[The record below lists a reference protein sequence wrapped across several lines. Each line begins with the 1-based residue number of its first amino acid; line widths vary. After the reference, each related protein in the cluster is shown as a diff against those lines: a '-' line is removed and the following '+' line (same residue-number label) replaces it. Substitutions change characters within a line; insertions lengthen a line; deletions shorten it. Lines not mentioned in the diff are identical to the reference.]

1 MKVWKGRP
9 TVAVIDRTA
18 LRGNFAEARKR
29 VAGDATLIAVVKA
42 DAYGHGAPEVA
53 RILDKEG
60 ARAFG
65 VATVEEGVQI
75 RDAGVI
81 HPEVLVLGGFVADQ
95 VEEIFRH
102 RLTPMVLDLE
112 MARVLDQ
119 RVRGSTRTVSVHL
132 KVDTGLGRL
141 GVPLGDLPAF
151 LKEMKK
157 LDRLKI
163 VAVCSHLESAVR
175 VTGPEIDRQIGA
187 FARAVELLAIH
198 GSPVKIRHV
207 ANSSALMLRPDLHF
221 EMVRPGIILYGVY
234 PDGSAGGPLRL
245 RPAMTLK
252 TSILQLRR
260 LPAGHGVSYNG
271 TFVTRRESMIATLP
285 IGYADGYARRLSNRG
300 QVLVRG
306 QRAPIVG
313 TVCMDTTMVDVTDVS
328 SVERG
333 DEVVLWGRQGEA
345 EIRVDEVAAWAETI
359 SYEVLTTVGRRIPR
373 VYVN

>member
-9 TVAVIDRTA
+9 TVAVIDRAA

-29 VAGDATLIAVVKA
+29 VAGNATLLAVVKA

-53 RILDKEG
+53 RILEKEG

-151 LKEMKK
+151 LTEMKK

-175 VTGPEIDRQIGA
+175 VAGPEIDRQIGA

-198 GSPVKIRHV
+198 GSPVKLRHV

-221 EMVRPGIILYGVY
+221 EMVRPGIILY
-234 PDGSAGGPLRL
+234 
-245 RPAMTLK
+245 
-252 TSILQLRR
+252 
-260 LPAGHGVSYNG
+260 
-271 TFVTRRESMIATLP
+271 
-285 IGYADGYARRLSNRG
+285 
-300 QVLVRG
+300 
-306 QRAPIVG
+306 
-313 TVCMDTTMVDVTDVS
+313 
-328 SVERG
+328 
-333 DEVVLWGRQGEA
+333 
-345 EIRVDEVAAWAETI
+345 
-359 SYEVLTTVGRRIPR
+359 
-373 VYVN
+373 

>member
-9 TVAVIDRTA
+9 TVAVIDRAA
-18 LRGNFAEARKR
+18 LRWNLAEARKR
-29 VAGDATLIAVVKA
+29 VAGNATLLAVVKA

-53 RILDKEG
+53 RVLEKEG
-60 ARAFG
+60 VRAFG

-81 HPEVLVLGGFVADQ
+81 HPEVLVLGGFIADQ

-102 RLTPMVLDLE
+102 RLTPIILDID
-112 MARVLDQ
+112 MARILDQ
-119 RVRGSTRTVSVHL
+119 RVRGSTRTVPVHL

-141 GVPLGDLPAF
+141 GVPWRDLPGF
-151 LKEMKK
+151 LAEMKK
-157 LDRLKI
+157 LDRLRI
-163 VAVCSHLESAVR
+163 VGLCTHLESAVR
-175 VTGPEIDRQIGA
+175 VTGPEIDRQMEA
-187 FARAVELLAIH
+187 FLRAVELLAIH
-198 GSPVKIRHV
+198 GSPVTVRHV
-207 ANSSALMLRPDLHF
+207 SNSSALMLRPDLHF
-221 EMVRPGIILYGVY
+221 EMVRPGIILYGAF
-234 PDGSAGGPLRL
+234 PDGAAVGPLPL

-271 TFVTRRESMIATLP
+271 TFVTRRESLIATLP
-285 IGYADGYARRLSNRG
+285 IGYADGYSRQLSNRAEA
-300 QVLVRG
+300 LVRG
-306 QRAPIVG
+306 QRAPVVG
-313 TVCMDTTMVDVTDVS
+313 SVCMDTAMLDVTDVPG
-328 SVERG
+328 VERG

-359 SYEVLTTVGRRIPR
+359 SYEALTRVGRRVPR